1 MSAKKKPDRRTQ
13 RTRHNLT
20 HAMVELIQE
29 KRFDDITVQNVIE
42 RADVGRATF
51 YSHFTGKEDLF
62 QKNWERFLDF
72 CAQQIDWGQVGK
84 GSFIPVLFLFGHLKD
99 VQAFYQGLV
108 RSRKTDAL
116 FKSGTEY
123 LGGKIAEGL
132 KANLKRA
139 PSIPI
144 PILSNFLASQ
154 LFSLLKWWL
163 DERMPFS
170 LERMDQIYHQLVNPT
185 VKSALKLAEVK
196 Q

>member
-99 VQAFYQGLV
+99 VQPFYQGLV

-123 LGGKIAEGL
+123 LGGRIAAGL
-132 KANLKRA
+132 KANLERA

-163 DERMPFS
+163 DERMPYS
-170 LERMDQIYHQLVNPT
+170 PERMDEIYHELVNPAVRT
-185 VKSALKLAEVK
+185 VLKLTEVR

>member
-84 GSFIPVLFLFGHLKD
+84 GSFIPVLFLFAFQERHGIPGWKD
-99 VQAFYQGLV
+99 RRRLEGE
-108 RSRKTDAL
+108 SRA
-116 FKSGTEY
+116 G
-123 LGGKIAEGL
+123 A
-132 KANLKRA
+132 
-139 PSIPI
+139 
-144 PILSNFLASQ
+144 
-154 LFSLLKWWL
+154 
-163 DERMPFS
+163 
-170 LERMDQIYHQLVNPT
+170 VNSHSDSVEFFGQPT
-185 VKSALKLAEVK
+185 VQLAQMVARRAHAL
-196 Q
+196 QS